1 MVDIAKSGETAQKI
15 YINCI
20 NYLKAHGVENP
31 QYDAGEL
38 LNLAFNID
46 RRLHKDYIPK
56 YSQIQKLEQYIK
68 RRANREP
75 LQYILKTWS
84 FYGFDLQIGSGVLIP
99 RQDTESVCEIAIQ
112 LAKKEQ
118 KEQKEK
124 RPFFIADLCAGS
136 GAISIALD
144 NNIENAHV
152 TALELYE
159 DAYAYLVKN
168 KKSLA
173 PSVNAVKAD
182 VFKYQSEMPPCYFDM
197 IISNPPY
204 ISQSEMQHIMPELK
218 FEPQTALLA
227 DDNGLLFYKHIAA
240 NYKSKLKKG
249 GILIFEIGSGQTAAV
264 SEILCENGYEN
275 INIKQDAQQKDRCV
289 YAIAK

>member
-1 MVDIAKSGETAQKI
+1 MVEIAKNGDTAQKI
-15 YINCI
+15 YINCA

-56 YSQIQKLEQYIK
+56 HSQIEQLEQYIK

-84 FYGFDLQIGSGVLIP
+84 FYGFDLQVGSGVLIP
-99 RQDTESVCEIAIQ
+99 RQDTESVCEIAIE

-118 KEQKEK
+118 KGQKEK
-124 RPFFIADLCAGS
+124 RPFYIADLCAGS
-136 GAISIALD
+136 GAISIALA
-144 NNIENAHV
+144 NNIEHAHV

-159 DAYAYLVKN
+159 NAYAYLVKN
-168 KKSLA
+168 TKKLA
-173 PSVNAVKAD
+173 PSVKTVKAD
-182 VFKYQSEMPPCYFDM
+182 VFNYQSEMLQGYFDM

-204 ISQSEMQHIMPELK
+204 ISQSEMQHLMPELT

-227 DDNGLLFYKHIAA
+227 EDNGLLFYKHIAA
-240 NYKSKLKKG
+240 KYKSKLKKG
-249 GILIFEIGSGQTAAV
+249 GILIFEIGSGQAAAV
-264 SEILCENGYEN
+264 SEILSENGYEN
-275 INIKQDAQQKDRCV
+275 ISVRQDAQQKDRCV